1 MPLKFGSSAEAIIA
15 VDDRGTVISWN
26 DAATKLLGRSA
37 AEAIGRPC
45 HEVMQGISPSG
56 RHLCG
61 PDCPVQASCR
71 ELRAPRRF
79 EMIVRHPDGNELWL
93 EATTCIVIDDDDR
106 AVAIHILAESVSAR
120 RLTDLAES
128 VVRRVSKGRTE
139 PTAEADSRIA
149 TRRELDVLR
158 LLAEGLSTA
167 QIASRLGL
175 SRATVRNHVQNVLL
189 KLDAHSRAEAVVL
202 AVKSGLVH
210 LH

>member
-1 MPLKFGSSAEAIIA
+1 VPLKFGSSSEAIIA
-15 VDDRGTVISWN
+15 VDDRGTVVFWN

-37 AEAIGRPC
+37 AETLGRPC
-45 HEVMQGISPSG
+45 HEVMQGITPGG

-61 PDCPVQASCR
+61 PNCPVQASCR

-79 EMIVRHPDGNELWL
+79 EMIVRHPDGSELWL
-93 EATTCIVIDDDDR
+93 EVTTFVVIDEDDR
-106 AVAIHILAESVSAR
+106 TVAIHILAESVSAR

-128 VVRRVSKGRTE
+128 VVRRVSKGE
-139 PTAEADSRIA
+139 PEATVTADSRIA
-149 TRRELDVLR
+149 TRRELDVLG

-175 SRATVRNHVQNVLL
+175 SRATVRNHVQNLLL
-189 KLDAHSRAEAVVL
+189 KLDAHSRAEAVIL
-202 AVKSGLVH
+202 ALKSGLVH